1 MENIESMGDGKV
13 LGIIA
18 EYNPFHNGHLYHLQ
32 ESIKCT
38 SADFTVC
45 AMSGNFVQRGEPAII
60 NKWAR
65 AKMALLAGVDLVVEI
80 PVIYATASAE
90 FFAQGGIKV
99 LNGLGVVDYLS
110 FGSEIGQIEPLN
122 TVAQILVDEP
132 ENYKVSLK
140 KNLDSGLSYPAAMG
154 KALDKYLNQY
164 LKEYLSR
171 IPANNDT
178 CFQSANINQI
188 MDSSN
193 NILGIEYLKALK
205 RERSTIIPVTVK
217 RKSNLYTTEH
227 ITGAISSA
235 TAIRKHMTEIF
246 KVSKNICKK
255 QFVNE
260 GPAFFKDSL
269 KISLP
274 LESIEIIENELN
286 NGRGPVLFYCFES
299 IILATIRKM
308 QSKDIRAFPNVRE
321 GLENRIKNAAENS
334 ATLDQLIENICTKRY
349 TRTRVQR
356 ILLHLLLNITA
367 AEFQTFNNNGG
378 PQYIRV
384 LGFNKK
390 GAHLL
395 SKINKIASLPVIVKT
410 ANFADTCNPLLN
422 RMLEIEALSTD
433 IYVLGYKNQEFRKSR
448 QDFTNNPVLIK

>member
-1 MENIESMGDGKV
+1 MRDGKV

-45 AMSGNFVQRGEPAII
+45 AMSGNFVQRGEPAIV

-65 AKMALLAGVDLVVEI
+65 TKMALLAGVDLVVEI

-90 FFAQGGIKV
+90 FFAHGGIKI
-99 LNGLGVVDYLS
+99 LNSLGVVDYLS
-110 FGSEIGQIEPLN
+110 FGSEIGQIAPLN
-122 TVAQILVDEP
+122 TIAEILIHEP
-132 ENYKVSLK
+132 KHYKVFLK

-154 KALDKYLNQY
+154 KALHEY
-164 LKEYLSR
+164 LKKYLSR

-188 MDSSN
+188 MNSSN

-205 RERSTIIPVTVK
+205 RERSNIIPVTVK
-217 RKSNLYTTEH
+217 RKSNLYTAEH
-227 ITGAISSA
+227 LTGAISSA
-235 TAIRKHMTEIF
+235 TAIRKHMTEVF
-246 KVSKNICKK
+246 NVSNKICRK

-260 GPAFFKDSL
+260 GSALFKDSL

-274 LESIEIIENELN
+274 LESVEIIENELN
-286 NGRGPVLFYCFES
+286 NGRGPVLFYCFEN

-334 ATLDQLIENICTKRY
+334 ATLDQLIENICTRRY
-349 TRTRVQR
+349 TRTRIQR

-367 AEFQTFNNNGG
+367 AEFQIFNNNGG

-395 SKINKIASLPVIVKT
+395 SRVNKIASLPVIVKT
-410 ANFADTCNPLLN
+410 ADYTDTCNSLLN

-433 IYVLGYKNQEFRKSR
+433 IYVLGYKNLEFRKSR